1 MRCPHCGYGE
11 DKVTDSRPGKKGIR
25 RRRECSNCGQRFTT
39 METVVDEG
47 LFVIKKNG
55 RRERFDSGKLL
66 AGLYKACEK
75 RHPPLGSVESI
86 AYKVESILR
95 SWGGPEVSSSDI
107 GRLVLAEL
115 RELDQIAYLRFA
127 SVYLGFS
134 SLEDLQAEIEAMRG
148 QKESPVADRQ
158 TTLWPAERMEDLTRR
173 VSRFPTRRKP
183 GFPKGEQKSM

>member
-1 MRCPHCGYGE
+1 MQCPHCGYGE
-11 DKVTDSRPGKKGIR
+11 DKVTDSRPGKNGTR
-25 RRRECSNCGQRFTT
+25 LRRECTNCGQRFTT
-39 METVVDEG
+39 METVVDAG

-148 QKESPVADRQ
+148 QKESPVADCQ
-158 TTLWPAERMEDLTRR
+158 TTLWPIEQMEDLTRS
-173 VSRFPTRRKP
+173 VLRFQVKRKR
-183 GFPKGEQKSM
+183 GRPKGKKRAG